1 MCLGRSTDERC
12 TAQESRVG
20 WDTGEFD
27 LTEEQVRGEDFIGER
42 PLHGGHSSVSAT
54 MPYMLIEKNPEAG
67 LFEGEYQDR
76 LKKILTRYPKK
87 RAALLPVLSMVQE
100 LRGHVSPESMLSLIH
115 I

>member
-1 MCLGRSTDERC
+1 MSDVPLKNP
-12 TAQESRVG
+12 G
-20 WDTGEFD
+20 WAGNTGEFD

-76 LKKILTRYPKK
+76 LKTILTRYRK
-87 RAALLPVLSMVQE
+87 RRAELRPVASMVQE
-100 LRGHVSPESMLSLIH
+100 L
-115 I
+115 